1 MFRGNPEEHSSDS
14 EDSSRVRQLKEELAD
29 LKAEEHRIGKL
40 TEVAQNML
48 RVMSEDRQCKEYLF
62 SVLTV
67 CYCRM
72 AFLTQKDI
80 RGIPCFRDDTLLA
93 MKAPFGSTLEV
104 PDPDDVYIGYS
115 AF

>member
-1 MFRGNPEEHSSDS
+1 MARI
-14 EDSSRVRQLKEELAD
+14 RQLKEDIAA
-29 LKAEEHRIGKL
+29 LKAEEQRIGQL

-48 RVMSEDRQCKEYLF
+48 RVMSEDRQCKEYPFFYLMALTLF
-62 SVLTV
+62 V
-67 CYCRM
+67 RM

-104 PDPDDVYIGYS
+104 PDPDDVTIYVMYL
-115 AF
+115 ADLL